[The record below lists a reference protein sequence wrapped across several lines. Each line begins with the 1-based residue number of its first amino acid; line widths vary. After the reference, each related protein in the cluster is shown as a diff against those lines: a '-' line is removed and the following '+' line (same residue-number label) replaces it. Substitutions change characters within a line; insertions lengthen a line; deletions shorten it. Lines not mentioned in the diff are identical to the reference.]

1 MSHIFWD
8 KNLWSVHNLKNLEF
22 KEFQITKK
30 AEVQRSV
37 CDAFEEVVVEGE
49 GDYPRKVYD
58 IS

>member
-1 MSHIFWD
+1 
-8 KNLWSVHNLKNLEF
+8 LES

-30 AEVQRSV
+30 TKVQRSV

-49 GDYPRKVYD
+49 GDYPRKVSN